1 MAAVFYGWVRNHH
14 KLNGLRQHPL
24 MMSPFSK
31 AEVWWALL
39 EFSSHDLPQS

>member
-1 MAAVFYGWVRNHH
+1 MTAVVYGWVRNHH
-14 KLNGLRQHPL
+14 KLNDLRQHPL

-39 EFSSHDLPQS
+39 GSLLMISQS